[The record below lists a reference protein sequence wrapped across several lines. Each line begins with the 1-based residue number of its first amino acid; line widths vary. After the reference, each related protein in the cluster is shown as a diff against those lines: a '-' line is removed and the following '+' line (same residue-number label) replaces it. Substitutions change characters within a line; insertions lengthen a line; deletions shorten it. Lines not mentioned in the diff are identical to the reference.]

1 MLKKC
6 SENGYSLV
14 NTKIKR
20 YAFTSDEPNIA
31 IECTKTTLCNQ
42 VLSNR
47 FEFQRKSPGIIWNHL
62 GMRLK
67 F

>member
-1 MLKKC
+1 MFRKWL
-6 SENGYSLV
+6 SNRYSLV

-42 VLSNR
+42 VLPNR